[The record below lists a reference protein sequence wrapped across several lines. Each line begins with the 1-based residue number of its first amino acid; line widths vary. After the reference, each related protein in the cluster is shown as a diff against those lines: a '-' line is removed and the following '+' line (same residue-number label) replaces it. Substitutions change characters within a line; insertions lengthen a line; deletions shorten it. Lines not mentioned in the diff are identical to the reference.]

1 MHQPPIMYANM
12 IASRHSDSS
21 PSLFFSL
28 FFITGSDFFASINE
42 LVGKR
47 HNISPTNSQY
57 QGQVKKQVFD
67 WLETS
72 NFFFTSNGCSVI
84 NDHRL

>member
-1 MHQPPIMYANM
+1 MYANTM
-12 IASRHSDSS
+12 ASRRSDASL
-21 PSLFFSL
+21 SLFLFSL
-28 FFITGSDFFASINE
+28 FITGSDFFASINE

-47 HNISPTNSQY
+47 HNIGLTNSQY
-57 QGQVKKQVFD
+57 QGQVKNQVFD
-67 WLETS
+67 WLEIS

>member
-1 MHQPPIMYANM
+1 MYANTM
-12 IASRHSDSS
+12 ASRRSDASL
-21 PSLFFSL
+21 SLFLFSL
-28 FFITGSDFFASINE
+28 FITGSDFFASINE

-57 QGQVKKQVFD
+57 QGQVKNQVFD
-67 WLETS
+67 WLEIS